1 MSLIRHPRRLWL
13 QGVFG
18 LRLSQ
23 TEGLIS
29 SIIRLLALAG
39 ARLFVQV
46 LGHFQVLLQCRQGPA
61 RPVFQLHIATILA
74 VALE

>member
-1 MSLIRHPRRLWL
+1 L

-29 SIIRLLALAG
+29 SMIRLLALAG

-46 LGHFQVLLQCRQGPA
+46 LGHFQVLLQRRPGPA
-61 RPVFQLHIATILA
+61 RPVFQLHIAANPA